1 MAESLPDQLYRTI
14 VKRTGAPFVIVDL
27 QGTILDVSDRIA
39 TIVGWTPDQLVG
51 RNMADFLDDADF
63 ELALAGMAEIHSDD
77 LIDSSVPIILRVS
90 GPDGEARQV
99 EVAALPLQDAGGRGL
114 VALRVRSWEAQHHL
128 ARFIR
133 AMLGD
138 VGLDDTL
145 EALTCSLAAS
155 MEGVGASVHYG
166 FNGESFAGVVGSWP
180 AAARLPCTGGP
191 WVGALTSKDIVEIA
205 PVHEATQALGA
216 VTGWL
221 VPVKAKTGLPPA
233 VLSIWRDRPDPPY
246 IGHRRAFSQAI
257 DHVELALL
265 RCAEHERLV
274 HLARH
279 DSLTGVGNRSTF
291 RDHLAA
297 ALAHGEKNLA
307 VAFCDLDDFKRINDA
322 YGHGVGDE
330 LLIEV
335 TARIRSTLRAGDEIA
350 RIGGDEFTI
359 LWREIPDAAAAD
371 AAALRVLAVTDPPF
385 TLGESRA
392 PVGISIGYVLA
403 TPDATADSLLAAADA
418 ALYQS
423 KRTGGR
429 RATRMP

>member
-1 MAESLPDQLYRTI
+1 MADPLPDQLYRTI

-27 QGTILDVSDRIA
+27 QGTILDASDRIG
-39 TIVGWTPDQLVG
+39 TIVGWTPAQLVG

-63 ELALAGMAEIHSDD
+63 ELALAGMAEVDTDD
-77 LIDSSVPIILRVS
+77 RIDSSVPIILRVT

-99 EVAALPLQDAGGRGL
+99 EVAALPLDDARGRGL
-114 VALRVRSWEAQHHL
+114 VALRLRSWEAQHHL

-133 AMLGD
+133 TLLGD
-138 VGLDDTL
+138 AGLADTL
-145 EALTCSLAAS
+145 EALTCSIAAS

-166 FNGESFAGVVGSWP
+166 FNGESFAGVVGSWS
-180 AAARLPCTGGP
+180 AAARLSCTGAP
-191 WVGALTSKDIVEIA
+191 WVPALTSTSIVEIA
-205 PVHEATQALGA
+205 AADEVRQTIGA

-233 VLSIWRDRPDPPY
+233 VLSIWRDRPDQPS

-297 ALAHGEKNLA
+297 ALALGETNLA
-307 VAFCDLDDFKRINDA
+307 VAFCDLDDFKHINDA

-359 LWREIPDAAAAD
+359 LWREIPDADAAD
-371 AAALRVLAVTDPPF
+371 AAALRVIAVTDAPF
-385 TLGESRA
+385 TLGESQA
-392 PVGISIGYVLA
+392 SLGISIGYVLA
-403 TPDATADSLLAAADA
+403 NAEATADSLLAAADA